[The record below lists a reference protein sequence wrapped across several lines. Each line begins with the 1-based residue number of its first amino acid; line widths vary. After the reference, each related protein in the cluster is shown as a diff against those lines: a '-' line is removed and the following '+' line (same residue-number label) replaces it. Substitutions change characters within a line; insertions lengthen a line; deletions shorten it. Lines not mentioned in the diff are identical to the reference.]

1 MRILLGTE
9 AVLWSLEK
17 DARLS
22 TVAEQAILF
31 ANDVFV
37 SPISFFEIAIK
48 LKISRKIRFS
58 QPVADLIQ
66 AAQQSGFTWLPMTA
80 SHLSAYDQ
88 LPFYDE
94 HRDPFD
100 RMILAIALAD
110 ELTIVSSDR
119 NFPRYDQLVSIIW

>member
-1 MRILLGTE
+1 MRILLDTE
-9 AVLWSLEK
+9 AVLWSLEN

-22 TVAEQAILF
+22 TVAEQAIIL
-31 ANDVFV
+31 ADDVFV

-66 AAQQSGFTWLPMTA
+66 AAQQSGFTWLPMTP

-100 RMILAIALAD
+100 RLILATALAD
-110 ELTIVSSDR
+110 GLTIVSSDR
-119 NFPRYDQLVSIIW
+119 NFPLYSDLVPIVW

>member
-1 MRILLGTE
+1 
-9 AVLWSLEK
+9 
-17 DARLS
+17 
-22 TVAEQAILF
+22 
-31 ANDVFV
+31 
-37 SPISFFEIAIK
+37 
-48 LKISRKIRFS
+48 
-58 QPVADLIQ
+58 
-66 AAQQSGFTWLPMTA
+66 MTA